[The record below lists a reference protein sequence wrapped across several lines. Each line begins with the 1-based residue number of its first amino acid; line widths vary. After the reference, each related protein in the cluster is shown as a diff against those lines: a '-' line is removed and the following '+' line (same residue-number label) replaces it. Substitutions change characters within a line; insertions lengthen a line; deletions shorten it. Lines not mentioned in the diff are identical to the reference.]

1 MSFQPIQQM
10 LAEIAASTLLAAQAL
25 MTYMLLASA
34 PLDRIAVLE
43 WTLLPGLGAMT
54 VAVGAFC
61 FNTQPEIRRVV
72 LGRSVFTLFI
82 GIVGARLLSMTHPW
96 IQDLLAD
103 PFLKIGMGGLLG
115 FSAWMISKPFCAR
128 AYERAPFA
136 ARIAADAIEARVAEK
151 VANKVAEKAASV
163 AEPLAAKVEA
173 VAEKLAEK
181 SAAEKR

>member
-1 MSFQPIQQM
+1 M
-10 LAEIAASTLLAAQAL
+10 LTEIIASSMLAAQVV
-25 MTYMLLASA
+25 MTYMLLTAA
-34 PLDRIAVLE
+34 PLDRISVLE
-43 WTLLPGLGAMT
+43 WTLLPGLGAMA

-72 LGRSVFTLFI
+72 LGRSVFTLFG
-82 GIVGARLLSMTHPW
+82 GIIGARMLSMTHPW

-103 PFLKIGMGGLLG
+103 PFLKIGIGGVLG

-151 VANKVAEKAASV
+151 VACKVAEKAAIV

-173 VAEKLAEK
+173 VAERLAAKSTSEK
-181 SAAEKR
+181 P